1 MRFNS
6 LLYGHPTGVLKK
18 EEKKEIIM
26 ILIIIISLLVIYI
39 PFLFSKN
46 KNSSLYFKIIMIVS
60 NIGLMLL
67 SIFSFQLIRSLSFVG
82 AIAYILLCMLI
93 IILNILFVIT
103 NIIKQKNIRKLFF
116 LMPII
121 FSIFFSFLIEK
132 NQVSE
137 KIALKFEF
145 TKYKNELDS
154 YIINNVYNENIRIFD
169 NYIGII
175 WDPGFL
181 DNYSVIIYDKNNNL
195 DILYDSSEEMFED
208 KKMYHE
214 FKKAFEYEK
223 IVNLIKIEDNYYRC
237 NIHE

>member
-1 MRFNS
+1 
-6 LLYGHPTGVLKK
+6 
-18 EEKKEIIM
+18 M
-26 ILIIIISLLVIYI
+26 ILIIIIPLLVIYI

-46 KNSSLYFKIIMIVS
+46 ENSNLYFKIIMIVS

-67 SIFSFQLIRSLSFVG
+67 SFFSFQLTRCLSFVG
-82 AIAYILLCMLI
+82 VIAYLYLCMLI

-103 NIIKQKNIRKLFF
+103 NIVKQKNIRKLFF
-116 LMPII
+116 LYSFI
-121 FSIFFSFLIEK
+121 FSIFFSFLIIK

-154 YIINNVYNENIRIFD
+154 YIINNVNNENIRIFD

-181 DNYSVIIYDKNNNL
+181 DSYSVIIYDKNNNL

-223 IVNLIKIEDNYYRC
+223 IVNIIKIEDNYYRC

>member
-1 MRFNS
+1 
-6 LLYGHPTGVLKK
+6 
-18 EEKKEIIM
+18 M

-46 KNSSLYFKIIMIVS
+46 KNSNLYFKIIVIVS

-67 SIFSFQLIRSLSFVG
+67 SIFSFQLIRCLSFVG
-82 AIAYILLCMLI
+82 AIAYIVLCMLI

-116 LMPII
+116 LIPII

>member
-1 MRFNS
+1 
-6 LLYGHPTGVLKK
+6 
-18 EEKKEIIM
+18 M

-116 LMPII
+116 LIPII

>member
-1 MRFNS
+1 
-6 LLYGHPTGVLKK
+6 
-18 EEKKEIIM
+18 M

-116 LMPII
+116 LIPIV